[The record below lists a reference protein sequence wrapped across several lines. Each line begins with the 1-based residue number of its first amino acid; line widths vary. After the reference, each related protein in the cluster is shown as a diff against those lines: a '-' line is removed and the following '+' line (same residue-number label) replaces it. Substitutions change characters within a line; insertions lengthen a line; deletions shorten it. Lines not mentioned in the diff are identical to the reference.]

1 MAAVFSSARE
11 PKLKAL
17 FISGSLAFRY
27 KERPCRSGTPAMPLP
42 RPRFHLP
49 RLRAL
54 PVLGAAACAAVLW
67 GAIALQ
73 APSAQSDESDHEL
86 ARQAL
91 QQGKVLPLRTVLDQV
106 EREYKG
112 QVIKV
117 EFEHDDGRFIYELR
131 VLQADG
137 RVLKVK
143 INAVNG
149 KVLSVRQKGRD

>member
-1 MAAVFSSARE
+1 MPR
-11 PKLKAL
+11 L
-17 FISGSLAFRY
+17 
-27 KERPCRSGTPAMPLP
+27 RPPP
-42 RPRFHLP
+42 
-49 RLRAL
+49 LRAL
-54 PVLGAAACAAVLW
+54 PVLGTAALAAALW
-67 GAIALQ
+67 SGLAGELPLAH
-73 APSAQSDESDHEL
+73 SDESDHEL

-106 EREYKG
+106 ERDYRG

-137 RVLKVK
+137 RMLKLKV
-143 INAVNG
+143 NAVDG